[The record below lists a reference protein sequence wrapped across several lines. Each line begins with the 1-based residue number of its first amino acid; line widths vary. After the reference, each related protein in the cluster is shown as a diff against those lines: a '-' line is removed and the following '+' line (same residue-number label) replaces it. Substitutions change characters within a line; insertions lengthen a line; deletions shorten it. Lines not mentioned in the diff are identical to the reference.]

1 MYLSRYIA
9 FRVHLTLLRVYF
21 KSGHFITSQ
30 RNELYGPI
38 EFLANFGGIIA
49 LFTGASIVSVV
60 EIIYF
65 LTWRLLCNIKLFG
78 PKHWSGHD
86 DLAHNKKV

>member
-1 MYLSRYIA
+1 MFTIDNNCIVCLCRM
-9 FRVHLTLLRVYF
+9 HMTMLRVYF

-38 EFLANFGGIIA
+38 GFLANFGGIIA

-60 EIIYF
+60 EIVYF
-65 LTWRLLCNIKLFG
+65 LTCRLICNVRLFG
-78 PKHWSGHD
+78 SKHWSGQD
-86 DLAHNKKV
+86 D

>member
-1 MYLSRYIA
+1 MT
-9 FRVHLTLLRVYF
+9 VLRVYF

-38 EFLANFGGIIA
+38 GFLANFGGIIA
-49 LFTGASIVSVV
+49 LCTGASILSVV

-65 LTWRLLCNIKLFG
+65 LTCRLFCNASLFG
-78 PKHWSGHD
+78 GSRLPGHND
-86 DLAHNKKV
+86 